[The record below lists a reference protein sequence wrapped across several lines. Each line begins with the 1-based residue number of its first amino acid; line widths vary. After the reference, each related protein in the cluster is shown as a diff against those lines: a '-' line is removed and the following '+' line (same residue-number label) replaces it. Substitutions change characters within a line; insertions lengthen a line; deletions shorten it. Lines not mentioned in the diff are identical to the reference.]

1 MPADLFCSVMAASYV
16 RKKDLALTIARI
28 NHVKNLQ
35 RCYLKLISV
44 LNQPFDEVLR
54 TIQERSAII
63 NHRHRI
69 TGDAMVLI
77 IEECLSMKT
86 KMRTRGLQEA
96 LDTFIESQ
104 VLIPG
109 KWQPVQAELLK
120 DDTLKSH
127 LLVRIQANLEQY
139 KESI

>member
-1 MPADLFCSVMAASYV
+1 MPAAIFCSVMAASYA
-16 RKKDLALTIARI
+16 RKKDLELTTARV

-44 LNQPFDEVLR
+44 LDSHLMKYG
-54 TIQERSAII
+54 TIQERSTVI

-69 TGDAMVLI
+69 TGERNGFDHRRMFVV
-77 IEECLSMKT
+77 KT
-86 KMRTRGLQEA
+86 KMNKGLQEA
-96 LDTFIESQ
+96 FDTFIESQ
-104 VLIPG
+104 VLVPG
-109 KWQPVQAELLK
+109 KWQPVRTELLK

-139 KESI
+139 